1 MNDAGISEL
10 SYTLPV
16 VWALIIGAA
25 VAMYVVLDGFDLG
38 IGILFP
44 FYKKEAERDLIMNS
58 VAPFWDGNETWL
70 VLGGVGLW
78 VAFPKAYAVILP
90 AVYLPVIIML
100 LALIFRGVAFEFRWV
115 AKPKQRKWDIAFAS
129 GSTVAAFA
137 QGVVLGALLQEIRVE
152 NGQFAGS
159 AIDWLT
165 PFSLMCGIGLVV
177 GYALLGATWL
187 MMKTSGEVERRARR
201 FGVPLL
207 FLLLGFIVLVS
218 IWTPLEIPRIA
229 ERWFSIPNFYLLSQ
243 VPLATLLLAW
253 LCWRG
258 IRRGNEILPFASAV
272 GLFLLAFI
280 GLVVS
285 NAPYLVPPSI
295 TLWDAAAHPSSQVF
309 FLIGAAILLPMILG
323 YTVFVFWLFR
333 GKLQPGEGYH

>member
-1 MNDAGISEL
+1 MNDLAMSGL
-10 SYTLPV
+10 AYTLPV

-44 FYKKEAERDLIMNS
+44 AYKDEAARDQIMNS

-115 AKPKQRKWDIAFAS
+115 AKPRQRKWDIAFAA
-129 GSTVAAFA
+129 GSTVAAFM
-137 QGVVLGALLQEIRVE
+137 QGVILGSLLQEIRVV
-152 NGQFAGS
+152 NGQFAGT
-159 AIDWLT
+159 ALDWLT
-165 PFSLMCGIGLVV
+165 PFSIMCGCALVT
-177 GYALLGATWL
+177 GYALLGATWI
-187 MMKTSGEVERRARR
+187 MMKTTGEVEHRARR
-201 FGVPLL
+201 LGMPLL
-207 FLLLGFIVLVS
+207 FGLLLFIGVVS
-218 IWTPLEIPRIA
+218 IWTPLHIERIS
-229 ERWFSIPNFYLLSQ
+229 ERWFSVPNFYALSQ
-243 VPLATLLLAW
+243 VPLFTLLLAW

-258 IRRGNEILPFASAV
+258 IRRGKDVMPFASAV
-272 GLFLLAFI
+272 GLFLLAFV

-295 TLWDAAAHPSSQVF
+295 TLWEAAAHPSSQVF
-309 FLIGAAILLPMILG
+309 FLIGAVILLPMILG

-333 GKLQPGEGYH
+333 GKIEPGHGYH

>member
-1 MNDAGISEL
+1 MNDLAMSGL
-10 SYTLPV
+10 AYTLPV

-44 FYKKEAERDLIMNS
+44 AYKEEAARDQIMNS

-115 AKPKQRKWDIAFAS
+115 AKPRQRKWDIAFAA
-129 GSTVAAFA
+129 GSTVAAFM
-137 QGVVLGALLQEIRVE
+137 QGVILGSLLQEIHVV
-152 NGQFAGS
+152 NGQFAGT
-159 AIDWLT
+159 ALDWLT
-165 PFSLMCGIGLVV
+165 PFSIMCGCALVT
-177 GYALLGATWL
+177 GYALLGATWI
-187 MMKTSGEVERRARR
+187 MMKTTGEVEHRARR
-201 FGVPLL
+201 LGMPLL
-207 FLLLGFIVLVS
+207 FGLLLFIGVVS
-218 IWTPLEIPRIA
+218 IWTPLHIERIS
-229 ERWFSIPNFYLLSQ
+229 ERWFSVPNFYALSQ
-243 VPLATLLLAW
+243 VPLFTLLLAW

-258 IRRGNEILPFASAV
+258 IRRGKDVMPFASAV
-272 GLFLLAFI
+272 GLFLLAFV

-295 TLWDAAAHPSSQVF
+295 TLWEAAAHPSSQVF
-309 FLIGAAILLPMILG
+309 FLIGAVILLPMILG

-333 GKLQPGEGYH
+333 GKIEPGHGYH

>member
-1 MNDAGISEL
+1 MNDL
-10 SYTLPV
+10 SMSGLAYTLPV

-44 FYKKEAERDLIMNS
+44 VYKDEAARDQIMNS

-115 AKPKQRKWDIAFAS
+115 AKPRQRKWDIAFAA
-129 GSTVAAFA
+129 GSTVAAFM
-137 QGVVLGALLQEIRVE
+137 QGIILGSVLQEIHVV
-152 NGQFAGS
+152 NGQFGGTAL
-159 AIDWLT
+159 DWLT
-165 PFSLMCGIGLVV
+165 PFSLMCGCALVV
-177 GYALLGATWL
+177 GYALLGATWI
-187 MMKTSGEVERRARR
+187 MMKTTGEVEQRARR
-201 FGVPLL
+201 LGVPLL
-207 FLLLGFIVLVS
+207 FALLAFIGVVS
-218 IWTPLEIPRIA
+218 IWTPLEIERIS
-229 ERWFSIPNFYLLSQ
+229 ERWFSVPNFYVLSQ
-243 VPLATLLLAW
+243 VPLFTLLLAW

-258 IRRGNEILPFASAV
+258 IRRGREIMPFASAV
-272 GLFLLAFI
+272 GLFLLAFL

-295 TLWDAAAHPSSQVF
+295 TLWQAAAHPSSQVF

-333 GKLQPGEGYH
+333 GKIEPGGGYH